1 MSWKD
6 ERSACDA
13 IRRMLAGPHLQ
24 HLWTADGPTP
34 EACDLLDAGGGPLS
48 HGQQVMLRA
57 AFDLWNGQ
65 GNATLGDLVN
75 VLDTKNLRAVLGAL
89 GAARDDLGTT

>member
-6 ERSACDA
+6 ERTACQA
-13 IRRMLAGPHLQ
+13 IRRMLAGTHLQ
-24 HLWTADGPTP
+24 HLWTEDGPTP
-34 EACDLLDAGGGPLS
+34 DACDLLDAGGGPLS